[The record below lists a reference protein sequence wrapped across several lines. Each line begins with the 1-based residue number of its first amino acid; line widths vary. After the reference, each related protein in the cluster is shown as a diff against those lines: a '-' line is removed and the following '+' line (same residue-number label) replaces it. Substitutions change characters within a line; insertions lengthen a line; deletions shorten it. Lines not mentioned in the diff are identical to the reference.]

1 MGAQEE
7 EEEDLKSSRSSVL
20 NAGSGVI
27 LPAVEIQSLVEKAKF
42 YTSLCLG
49 TTACL
54 SVFAFLF
61 LVPFVIEPAITT
73 ILADYTPDPV
83 ACMVTDHTYAE
94 GLKNCSWS
102 SCREGNKKIGVEIN
116 LFY

>member
-1 MGAQEE
+1 MGAAQEE

-20 NAGSGVI
+20 NAGSAV

-73 ILADYTPDPV
+73 ILADYTPIPV

-102 SCREGNKKIGVEIN
+102 SCREGNKNI
-116 LFY
+116 F